1 MVADGLNHLPWS
13 NPHCVVGSMIGAEV
27 ALVSLA
33 LLVVA
38 MLYSSVGHGGASG
51 YLAIMSLATIGT
63 LSLIHI

>member
-1 MVADGLNHLPWS
+1 
-13 NPHCVVGSMIGAEV
+13 MIGAEV

-51 YLAIMSLATIGT
+51 YLAVMSLATIAT
-63 LSLIHI
+63 MELSLIHI